1 MCVVGDLTQYTKFWR
16 KTDVMKVLGKFSFLK
31 IKQNMKP

>member
-16 KTDVMKVLGKFSFLK
+16 KTDVMKVLGKFSCF
-31 IKQNMKP
+31 